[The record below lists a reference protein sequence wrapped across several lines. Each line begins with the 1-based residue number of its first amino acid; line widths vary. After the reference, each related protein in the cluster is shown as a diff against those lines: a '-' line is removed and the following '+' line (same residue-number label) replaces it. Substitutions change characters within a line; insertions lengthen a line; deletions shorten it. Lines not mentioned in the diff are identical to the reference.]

1 MTTPQLPLSF
11 RFSARTR
18 FQHFLAGDNAPAV
31 AAVEALIED
40 RDEFVGV
47 LLAGPEGSG
56 KSHLA
61 QALVQAATEARFLP
75 LRSLGDK
82 ALLAIESTAEN
93 GLTVVDDIDAIA
105 GRRAEEVA
113 MFDLF
118 NRLKSARARLLVTSS
133 ELPNRLPIHLPDL
146 LSRLASLGQH
156 RLRPLPEFEV
166 RTVLVDR
173 ARDRGLSLSGE
184 VLDFLLRRYPRNLG
198 ALIQLID
205 QLDVASMAAQ
215 RRLTVPFVRRV
226 IEDGTS

>member
-11 RFSARTR
+11 RFAARTR
-18 FQHFLAGDNAPAV
+18 FQHFLAGDNAPVV
-31 AAVEALIED
+31 AAVEALAHETED
-40 RDEFVGV
+40 FVGI

-56 KSHLA
+56 KTHLA
-61 QALVQAATEARFLP
+61 SALVQTAAEVRFLP

-82 ALLAIESTAEN
+82 ALLAIETAPEQ
-93 GLTVVDDIDAIA
+93 GLVVIDDIDALA
-105 GRRAEEVA
+105 GRRLEEIA

-118 NRLKSARARLLVTSS
+118 NRLKAARARLLVTSS

-146 LSRLASLGQH
+146 LSRLASLAQH
-156 RLRPLPEFEV
+156 RLRPLPEFEI

-226 IEDGTS
+226 IEGGQS

>member
-11 RFSARTR
+11 RFAPRTR
-18 FQHFLAGDNAPAV
+18 FQHFLAGDNGAAL
-31 AAVEALIED
+31 AAVQSLID
-40 RDEFVGV
+40 TATEFVGV

-61 QALVQAATEARFLP
+61 QALVQTAADAGFLP
-75 LRSLGDK
+75 LRSLGNK
-82 ALLAIESTAEN
+82 AELAITHCSEH
-93 GLTVVDDIDAIA
+93 GLIVVDDIDAIA

-118 NRLKSARARLLVTSS
+118 NRVKAAHGRLLITSA

-146 LSRLASLGQH
+146 LSRLASLSQH
-156 RLRPLPEFEV
+156 RLRLLPEFEV

-226 IEDGTS
+226 IESGGR